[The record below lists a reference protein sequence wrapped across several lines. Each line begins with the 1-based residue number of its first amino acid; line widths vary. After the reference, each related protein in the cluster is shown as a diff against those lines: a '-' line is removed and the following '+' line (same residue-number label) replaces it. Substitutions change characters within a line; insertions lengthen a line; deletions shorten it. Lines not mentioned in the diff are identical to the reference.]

1 VTDQAGRY
9 TFTGV
14 PVGNYTL
21 IAAKDQTH
29 QFAQTNVILGAVTQ
43 LDAQLTPTGSVS
55 GNVQITISGTTENV
69 GGAIVYL
76 DGTSYVAVTGID
88 GSFTIA
94 NVPANQSFTL
104 KVISPRGVQSTEPTV
119 TVTPGQTTNAG
130 TVALTAPT
138 VPTSLISGQIA
149 ISGYTAPDPALAGH
163 MILLSSGNTPPLIQP
178 DR

>member
-69 GGAIVYL
+69 GG
-76 DGTSYVAVTGID
+76 
-88 GSFTIA
+88 
-94 NVPANQSFTL
+94 P
-104 KVISPRGVQSTEPTV
+104 
-119 TVTPGQTTNAG
+119 
-130 TVALTAPT
+130 
-138 VPTSLISGQIA
+138 
-149 ISGYTAPDPALAGH
+149 
-163 MILLSSGNTPPLIQP
+163 SSI
-178 DR
+178 